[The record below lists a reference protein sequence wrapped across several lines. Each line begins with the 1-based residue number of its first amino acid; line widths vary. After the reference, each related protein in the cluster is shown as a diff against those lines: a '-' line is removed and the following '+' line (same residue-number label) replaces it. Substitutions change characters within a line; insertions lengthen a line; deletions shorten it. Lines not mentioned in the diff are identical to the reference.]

1 MPESTIKRLSARVTG
16 RVQGVGYRY
25 YAEREANRLGLTG
38 YVRNMP
44 DGSVD
49 VVAEGDECVLR
60 GFLVL
65 LRRGPSGAEVAEIE
79 SAVVPASGE
88 FSGFS
93 VRRWW

>member
-1 MPESTIKRLSARVTG
+1 MSEPTIKRLLAKALG
-16 RVQGVGYRY
+16 HVQGVGYRY
-25 YAEREANRLGLTG
+25 YAERQANRLGLTG

-49 VVAEGDECVLR
+49 VVAEGDENVLR

-65 LRRGPSGAEVAEIE
+65 LRRGPSGAEVAEVKSE
-79 SAVVPASGE
+79 FVPATGE
-88 FSGFS
+88 FGGFC